1 MGFNF
6 EIDQISQATIIQFQG
21 SLMEKYEAKDLFT
34 EVEECISENEVDFI
48 LDFENLNYLSSSG
61 LAVLLG
67 ILTRSRSAGGD
78 VVLVNVNE
86 KLKKL
91 LIITRLDNVF
101 TTAESLESA
110 ALILSENKSKE
121 KTANGN

>member
-1 MGFNF
+1 MGFSF
-6 EIDQISQATIIQFQG
+6 EIDQISQATIIFFQG
-21 SLMEKYEAKDLFT
+21 SLMEKYEAKDLLT
-34 EVEECISENEVDFI
+34 EIEESIAENECDFI
-48 LDFENLNYLSSSG
+48 LDFEGLNYLGSSG
-61 LAVLLG
+61 LGVLLG

-101 TTAESLESA
+101 TTAESHEKA
-110 ALILSENKSKE
+110 ALILSESKSKE
-121 KTANGN
+121 KTENGN

>member
-6 EIDQISQATIIQFQG
+6 EIDQLSQATIIFFQG
-21 SLMEKYEAKDLFT
+21 SLMEKYEAKELLT
-34 EVEECISENEVDFI
+34 EVEECIAGNEVDFI
-48 LDFENLNYLSSSG
+48 LDFENFNYLSSSG

-101 TTAESLESA
+101 TTAESHENA
-110 ALILSENKSKE
+110 ALILSEGKSKE

>member
-6 EIDQISQATIIQFQG
+6 EIDQLSQVNIIFFQG
-21 SLMEKYEAKDLFT
+21 SLMEKYEAKELLI

-48 LDFENLNYLSSSG
+48 LDFENFNYLSSSG

-78 VVLVNVNE
+78 VILVNVNE

-91 LIITRLDNVF
+91 LVITRLDNVF
-101 TTAESLESA
+101 TTAESHENA
-110 ALILSENKSKE
+110 TLILSENKSKE

>member
-1 MGFNF
+1 MGFSF
-6 EIDQISQATIIQFQG
+6 EIDQISQATIIFLQG
-21 SLMEKYEAKDLFT
+21 SLMEKYEAKDLLT
-34 EVEECISENEVDFI
+34 EVEESIAENNCNFI

-61 LAVLLG
+61 LGVLLG

-91 LIITRLDNVF
+91 LVITRLDNVF
-101 TTAESLESA
+101 TTAESHENA
-110 ALILSENKSKE
+110 ALILSASKSKE
-121 KTANGN
+121 NSANGN